1 MGNED
6 LEGRGLGIGG
16 DVVKRWLLVSALV
29 LGSFAVGCARTD
41 SDSDAAPTT
50 TKAPASSSAADE
62 PEDEEFVA
70 EADDFVNLADMT
82 PVRGFFVDNRLGML
96 EETLAVANSPEG
108 GTYPVGTIIQ
118 LIPQEAMVKRGGGF
132 DPTANDWEFFELD
145 TSAEGTVIHQ
155 RGKAEIENRFGSGSC
170 SSCHALAGDTFDFVC
185 EDTHGCD
192 PLPVSD
198 ELILGLQQNDARPR
212 R

>member
-1 MGNED
+1 MV
-6 LEGRGLGIGG
+6 R
-16 DVVKRWLLVSALV
+16 RWLLLTAVV
-29 LGSFAVGCARTD
+29 LGSFAVGCAR
-41 SDSDAAPTT
+41 SESDAAPPTSKASTSETT
-50 TKAPASSSAADE
+50 VPAV
-62 PEDEEFVA
+62 EEFVA

-82 PVRGFFVDNRLGML
+82 PVRGFFVDNRMGKLD
-96 EETLAVANSPEG
+96 EALAVANSPQG

-145 TSAEGTVIHQ
+145 TSSTGTVIHQ

-170 SSCHALAGDTFDFVC
+170 SSCHAMAGQKFDFVC

-198 ELILGLQQNDARPR
+198 DLILGLQQNDARPR
-212 R
+212 G

>member
-1 MGNED
+1 MGD
-6 LEGRGLGIGG
+6 A
-16 DVVKRWLLVSALV
+16 VKRWLLVSALV
-29 LGSFAVGCARTD
+29 LGSFAVGCAR
-41 SDSDAAPTT
+41 SDDDAAPPTS
-50 TKAPASSSAADE
+50 KAPASTPAE
-62 PEDEEFVA
+62 PEVEEFVA
-70 EADDFVNLADMT
+70 SADDFVNLADMT
-82 PVRGFFVDNRLGML
+82 PVRGFFVDNRLGAL

-108 GTYPVGTIIQ
+108 GIYPVGTIIQ

-145 TSAEGTVIHQ
+145 TTSSGTVIHQ
-155 RGKAEIENRFGSGSC
+155 RGRAEIENRFGSGSC
-170 SSCHALAGDTFDFVC
+170 SSCHAVAGDKFDFVC

>member
-1 MGNED
+1 MGETVPV
-6 LEGRGLGIGG
+6 GG

-29 LGSFAVGCARTD
+29 VGSFAVGCAR
-41 SDSDAAPTT
+41 SDSDAAPPTS
-50 TKAPASSSAADE
+50 KAPTSTSAPDE
-62 PEDEEFVA
+62 PEEEFVA

-82 PVRGFFVDNRLGML
+82 PVRGFFVDNRLGAL
-96 EETLAVANSPEG
+96 DETLAVANSPEG
-108 GTYPVGTIIQ
+108 GIYPVGTIIQ

-145 TSAEGTVIHQ
+145 TSSEGTVIHQ

-170 SSCHALAGDTFDFVC
+170 SSCHAVAGDTFDFVC
-185 EDTHGCD
+185 EDTHGCE

-198 ELILGLQQNDARPR
+198 ELILDLQQNDARPR